1 MAALM
6 RGVFSGIDTVSLRD
20 AHFIYVA
27 KLALMKLETSLGL
40 IAQEHCN
47 FL

>member
-1 MAALM
+1 MDALT
-6 RGVFSGIDTVSLRD
+6 RGVFSGIDMVSMRD

-27 KLALMKLETSLGL
+27 KLAFMKLETSLEL
-40 IAQEHCN
+40 MAQEHCN